1 MNNFDYIRK
10 KNIKEPNPN
19 WLEIPDYQYRLLII
33 GGSASGKTISLFNL
47 ISHQQIL
54 IKFIDMIK
62 IHMEQGIN
70 C

>member
-1 MNNFDYIRK
+1 MSNFDYIRK
-10 KNIKEPNPN
+10 ENIKQPNSN
-19 WLEIPDYQYRLLII
+19 WLEIPDYHYRLLII

-54 IKFIDMIK
+54 IKFTDMTK